1 MLQNFVSV
9 TTPSLE
15 IFFKYF
21 LIFFL
26 LSDTHLFHCILDFFS
41 FSLVEFLQKLI
52 PNLYLVHIFF
62 LRFLF
67 IKVA

>member
-1 MLQNFVSV
+1 MFENFVSV

-15 IFFKYF
+15 IFLKYF

-26 LSDTHLFHCILDFFS
+26 LNDTHLFRCILDFSS

-52 PNLYLVHIFF
+52 PNLHLVHIFF
-62 LRFLF
+62 LKFLF
-67 IKVA
+67 IKGA